1 MKIFV
6 IDKIDPPK
14 TGVNFLNPLWEI
26 IRELSDMGCE
36 IHAISS
42 EGGKWHNVYFHSLR
56 IRKQWNYT
64 LQVISYISSIFGA
77 LIIARRFKFN
87 VVYFR
92 SANGR
97 IIALLLK
104 KLFNL
109 KFICEV
115 HGIEYYENEYYENE
129 SSFLMK
135 QTSRIKA
142 YFQILSARKAD
153 GVRTVTEELKKYF
166 VSVGVN
172 ENRIEIIENGV
183 NTTIFKPLNNE
194 IILQALKKKYGID
207 ENNKVVIWEGYCYP
221 WQGVEY
227 LIKASPFILKKIPN
241 TTFLIVGDGEM
252 LQSWK
257 EIAEEL
263 QVNPNF
269 IFTGAVPYEEVPK
282 YINISDVCVSPEI
295 ADPRNE
301 ITGGSS
307 LKLFEYLACSKPV
320 IVGNLKGNMKII
332 SNARSGI
339 IVDPRNSDEL
349 SDSIVRLLVNE
360 KEATDMG
367 RRGREY
373 ILREYNW
380 NILSK
385 QVLKL
390 CEKVAK
396 NADE

>member
-1 MKIFV
+1 VFR
-6 IDKIDPPK
+6 
-14 TGVNFLNPLWEI
+14 F
-26 IRELSDMGCE
+26 
-36 IHAISS
+36 
-42 EGGKWHNVYFHSLR
+42 
-56 IRKQWNYT
+56 
-64 LQVISYISSIFGA
+64 ISYIFSIFGA
-77 LIIARRFKFN
+77 LIIAKKYKFD

-92 SANGR
+92 SVNGR

-104 KLFNL
+104 KLFGL

-115 HGIEYYENEYYENE
+115 HGVEYYENKYYENE
-129 SSFLMK
+129 LSFLMK
-135 QTSRIKA
+135 QSSRIKA
-142 YFQILSARKAD
+142 YFQIVCAIKAD
-153 GVRTVTEELKKYF
+153 GIRAVTEELKRYF
-166 VSVGVN
+166 VSVGVK

-194 IILQALKKKYGID
+194 IILQALKKKHIID

-227 LIKASPFILKKIPN
+227 LIRASQFILKKMPH

-252 LQSWK
+252 IHSWK
-257 EIAEEL
+257 KIANDL
-263 QVNPNF
+263 QVNSNF
-269 IFTGAVPYEEVPK
+269 IFTGAVPYEDVSK

-307 LKLFEYLACSKPV
+307 MKLFEYLACGKPA

-332 SNARSGI
+332 TNARAGI
-339 IVDPRNSDEL
+339 IVDPRNLEEL
-349 SDSIVRLLVNE
+349 SDAIMRLLINE
-360 KEATDMG
+360 KEASDMG

-373 ILREYNW
+373 ILKEYNW
-380 NILSK
+380 NVLSK
-385 QVLKL
+385 QVLTL

-396 NADE
+396 NANE